1 MVPRLLEVFGPWLW
15 SPDRDVRIMNP
26 RLQTSLAV
34 QWFRHLASTAGGT
47 GLIPGRGIK
56 ILDSKWHSQKVE
68 RKKKRTPQSG
78 DVEKGEAM
86 VRRMLDKQTL
96 SSI

>member
-1 MVPRLLEVFGPWLW
+1 
-15 SPDRDVRIMNP
+15 MNP

-34 QWFRHLASTAGGT
+34 RWLRHLASTAAGT
-47 GLIPGRGIK
+47 GLIPGQGIK
-56 ILDSKWHSQKVE
+56 ICIPSGTAKKYGKK
-68 RKKKRTPQSG
+68 KKKRNPQAG

>member
-1 MVPRLLEVFGPWLW
+1 
-15 SPDRDVRIMNP
+15 MNP

-34 QWFRHLASTAGGT
+34 QWLRHLASTAAGT
-47 GLIPGRGIK
+47 GLIPGQGIK
-56 ILDSKWHSQKVE
+56 ICILSGTAKKQGK
-68 RKKKRTPQSG
+68 KKKRNPQAG

-96 SSI
+96 SGI